1 MGSLYKGVH
10 IGWTT
15 DAAKASALEKA
26 GARVTT
32 VTLLGGKGTT
42 KGFEISV
49 RPDATVQAREGMG
62 S

>member
-15 DAAKASALEKA
+15 DAAKADALEKA
-26 GARVTT
+26 GARVAT
-32 VTLLGGKGTT
+32 VTAFTWKETT
-42 KGFEISV
+42 GFEISFG
-49 RPDATVQAREGMG
+49 PDVTVQAREGMG